1 MRIVITEFMSLD
13 GVVQAPGG
21 PDEDTDGGF
30 AHGGWSH
37 PFFDP
42 EVVGGAFDDAL
53 TKAEALLFGRR
64 TWQTMAAAW
73 PERAGD
79 PFADRMNA
87 IPKYVV
93 SATLGDDELTWDNT
107 TRIPGDEAVA
117 RIRELHETD
126 GGDLLVMGSPTL
138 VRTLLR
144 EGLVDELRLMIE
156 PVILG
161 GGKTIFPDDGAQRTL
176 ELVSTVTSGTGVRC
190 APTGRSP
197 RGKSGRRARSLPNQ
211 AAPARGGSR
220 RRGPRW
226 ARWPRSG
233 RSAVGSAAARR

>member
-1 MRIVITEFMSLD
+1 MRIVISEFISLD

-21 PDEDTDGGF
+21 PEEDTDGGF

-42 EVVGGAFDDAL
+42 EVVGGAFADAL

-79 PFADRMNA
+79 PFADRMNS

-93 SATLGDDELTWDNT
+93 SDTLSEDELTWDHT

-117 RIRELHETD
+117 RIRELHGAE

-144 EGLVDELRLMIE
+144 EGLVDELRLVIM
-156 PVILG
+156 PVLLG
-161 GGKTIFPDDGAQRTL
+161 GGKTIFPDDGVQRPL
-176 ELVSTVTSGTGVRC
+176 ELVSTVSSSTGVHVCTYR
-190 APTGRSP
+190 P
-197 RGKSGRRARSLPNQ
+197 
-211 AAPARGGSR
+211 
-220 RRGPRW
+220 
-226 ARWPRSG
+226 
-233 RSAVGSAAARR
+233 SAKG

>member
-1 MRIVITEFMSLD
+1 MRIVIIEFMSLD

-37 PFFDP
+37 PFFD
-42 EVVGGAFDDAL
+42 EVVGGGFDDAL
-53 TKAEALLFGRR
+53 TRAEALLYGRR
-64 TWQTMAAAW
+64 TWQTMASAW

-107 TRIPGDEAVA
+107 TRIPGDQAVTH
-117 RIRELHETD
+117 IRELHETA

-144 EGLVDELRLMIE
+144 ESLVDELRLMIE

-161 GGKTIFPDDGAQRTL
+161 GGKTIFPEDGTLRTL
-176 ELVSTVTSGTGVRC
+176 ELVSTVTSGTGVLVCTYR
-190 APTGRSP
+190 PI
-197 RGKSGRRARSLPNQ
+197 
-211 AAPARGGSR
+211 AAG
-220 RRGPRW
+220 
-226 ARWPRSG
+226 
-233 RSAVGSAAARR
+233 

>member
-21 PDEDTDGGF
+21 PEEDTDGGF

-42 EVVGGAFDDAL
+42 DVMGGAFDDAL
-53 TKAEALLFGRR
+53 GKADALLFGRR

-87 IPKYVV
+87 ISKYVV
-93 SATLGDDELTWDNT
+93 SATLRDDELTWNNT
-107 TRIPGDEAVA
+107 TLIAGDDAVP
-117 RIRELHETD
+117 RIRELRGAD
-126 GGDLLVMGSPTL
+126 GNDLVVMGSPTL
-138 VRTLLR
+138 VRTLLH

-161 GGKTIFPDDGAQRTL
+161 GGKTIFPDDGALRTL
-176 ELVSTVTSGTGVRC
+176 DLVSTVTSGTGVQVSTYR
-190 APTGRSP
+190 P
-197 RGKSGRRARSLPNQ
+197 
-211 AAPARGGSR
+211 
-220 RRGPRW
+220 
-226 ARWPRSG
+226 
-233 RSAVGSAAARR
+233 VG

>member
-1 MRIVITEFMSLD
+1 MRIVITEFISLD

-42 EVVGGAFDDAL
+42 EVVGGAFTDAM
-53 TKAEALLFGRR
+53 AHAQALLYGRR
-64 TWQTMAAAW
+64 TWQNMAVAW

-79 PFADRMNA
+79 PFADQLNA

-93 SATLGDDELTWDNT
+93 SSTLSDDELTWNNT
-107 TRIPGDEAVA
+107 TRIPGDQAVA
-117 RIRELHETD
+117 RIRELHDRD
-126 GGDLLVMGSPTL
+126 GGDLVVMGSPTL
-138 VRTLLR
+138 ARTLLR

-161 GGKTIFPDDGAQRTL
+161 GGKTIFPDDGARRAL
-176 ELVSTVTSGTGVRC
+176 ELVSTVTSGVGV
-190 APTGRSP
+190 
-197 RGKSGRRARSLPNQ
+197 Q
-211 AAPARGGSR
+211 ACVYRPVPEG
-220 RRGPRW
+220 
-226 ARWPRSG
+226 
-233 RSAVGSAAARR
+233 

>member
-1 MRIVITEFMSLD
+1 MRIVVVEFISLD

-21 PDEDTDGGF
+21 PQEDTDGGF
-30 AHGGWSH
+30 AHGGWSQ

-42 EVVGGAFDDAL
+42 EVMGGAFDSAL
-53 TKAEALLFGRR
+53 SEAGALLFGRR

-93 SATLGDDELTWDNT
+93 SKTLGEDELTWNNT

-117 RIRELHETD
+117 RIRTLHETD
-126 GGDLLVMGSPTL
+126 GGNLLVMGSPTL
-138 VRTLLR
+138 VRTLLG

-156 PVILG
+156 PVLLG
-161 GGKTIFPDDGAQRTL
+161 GGKTIFPNDGGLRTL
-176 ELVSTVTSGTGVRC
+176 ELVSTATSGTGVHVCTYR
-190 APTGRSP
+190 P
-197 RGKSGRRARSLPNQ
+197 
-211 AAPARGGSR
+211 
-220 RRGPRW
+220 
-226 ARWPRSG
+226 
-233 RSAVGSAAARR
+233 VAAA